1 MVIRACVVGIAVL
14 AVAGCGSE
22 SESAPEATSSS
33 AVASVAPVSA
43 EQQIRD
49 LVAQEGKALSGFDF
63 NRLAELTCVQYR
75 EAVRNQVDTLFPP
88 ISAAG
93 APGELAGAPVDLLTS
108 GFKRQHPTAS
118 DATINQ
124 LVDALIRYDEP
135 AYKAANLE
143 ILRQTSKASID
154 KVENIKVTG
163 DKATAD
169 LTTTWVFGE
178 NPPATA
184 TQPNAFVK
192 ENGRWLD
199 CQPPTPQ

>member
-1 MVIRACVVGIAVL
+1 MIRAFIVGIAVL

-22 SESAPEATSSS
+22 SEPAATSSS
-33 AVASVAPVSA
+33 AATSSVAPVSA

-49 LVAQEGKALSGFDF
+49 LVAQEAKALGAFDF

-75 EAVRNQVDTLFPP
+75 DAVRNQAATLFPP

-93 APGELAGAPVDLLTS
+93 APGELAGAPVDLLRS

-135 AYKAANLE
+135 AYQAANLE
-143 ILRQTSKASID
+143 ILRQTSKAKVD

-184 TQPNAFVK
+184 TQPNAFLK
-192 ENGRWLD
+192 ENGQWLD
-199 CQPPTPQ
+199 CQNPSAQ

>member
-1 MVIRACVVGIAVL
+1 M
-14 AVAGCGSE
+14 VAGCGSAE
-22 SESAPEATSSS
+22 DSAGDSAATPSS
-33 AVASVAPVSA
+33 AVTSAAPVSA

-49 LVAQEGKALSGFDF
+49 LVAQEETALAGFDF
-63 NRLAELTCVQYR
+63 NRMAELTCLQYR
-75 EAVRNQVDTLFPP
+75 EAVRDQVNTLFPP
-88 ISAAG
+88 LSAAG
-93 APGELAGAPVDLLTS
+93 APGELAGAPVDLLRS

-135 AYKAANLE
+135 AYQAANLE
-143 ILRQTSKASID
+143 ILRQTSKATID
-154 KVENIKVTG
+154 KVENIKITG

-184 TQPNAFVK
+184 TQPNAFAK
-192 ENGRWLD
+192 EDGKWLD
-199 CQPPTPQ
+199 CQAPSAQ

>member
-1 MVIRACVVGIAVL
+1 MGIAVL
-14 AVAGCGSE
+14 TVAGCG

-33 AVASVAPVSA
+33 PASSVAPVSA

-49 LVAQEGKALSGFDF
+49 LVAQEGKALAGFDF

-75 EAVRNQVDTLFPP
+75 DAVRNQVDTFFPP

-93 APGELAGAPVDLLTS
+93 APGELAGAPVDLLRS

-118 DATINQ
+118 DATINK

-143 ILRQTSKASID
+143 LLRQTSKATID

-169 LTTTWVFGE
+169 LTTTWVFGV

-192 ENGRWLD
+192 ENGQWLD
-199 CQPPTPQ
+199 CQPPTAQ